1 MNNNF
6 LLIGKNSFIGKNIYN
21 YARNKLNIKRLDYSE
36 VIKKKDKFFSKFDF
50 LINCSLNKDYVNKS
64 YNISKDHDYTI
75 AKKIKFCNIKY
86 IFLSTRKVYKP
97 QYNLKETSLTKPSD
111 QYSKNKLITENKL
124 QTILGKKLTILRIS
138 NVIGF
143 KKKSKRS
150 IHKTFV
156 DIFFE
161 NIKKGNVLKISNEYK
176 DFLTIKDLCNVIY
189 RVIRY
194 NLNGTYNV
202 SLGKKIY
209 LKRII
214 EWLNYHNQ
222 SKFKIIN
229 MKKYH
234 NNDSFTLNNKKL
246 LKRINIKISINKL
259 EKECKEIS
267 KNFFRKK

>member
-1 MNNNF
+1 MSKKI
-6 LLIGKNSFIGKNIYN
+6 LIIGKNSFIAQN
-21 YARNKLNIKRLDYSE
+21 LYSYL
-36 VIKKKDKFFSKFDF
+36 IKKAYVKKIKYYDFFKKSKNYIIKFDYI
-50 LINCSLNKDYVNKS
+50 INCTSNKNY
-64 YNISKDHDYTI
+64 ISKKYNTQNDHDYLI
-75 AKKIKFCNIKY
+75 AKKISDLKTSM
-86 IFLSTRKVYKP
+86 IFFSTRKIYRPKYGIKENDLI
-97 QYNLKETSLTKPSD
+97 QLKCH
-111 QYSKNKLITENKL
+111 YSKNKYKSEKKL
-124 QTILGKKLTILRIS
+124 RKLLDKKLTILRIS

-214 EWLNYHNQ
+214 EWLNYYNQ

>member
-1 MNNNF
+1 MKKI
-6 LLIGKNSFIGKNIYN
+6 LIIGKRGFLGKNLYKNLKKKFKCKLISFNQLYIFKKN
-21 YARNKLNIKRLDYSE
+21 INKFDFIINCSINKQY
-36 VIKKKDKFFSKFDF
+36 IKKKYNYKFDNDLKISR
-50 LINCSLNKDYVNKS
+50 LINNK
-64 YNISKDHDYTI
+64 
-75 AKKIKFCNIKY
+75 NIKY
-86 IFLSTRKVYKP
+86 IFFSSRKVYKCKA
-97 QYNLKETSLTKPSD
+97 NIKENNKLLPKSN
-111 QYSKNKLITENKL
+111 YSKNKLITENKL
-124 QTILGKKLTILRIS
+124 QTILGKKLTILRIC

-214 EWLNYHNQ
+214 EWLNYYNQ